1 MGHHTLPLSLG
12 LWLLQHTEL
21 PKDSHK
27 PERNVLT
34 ELPRDIPKVSRTK
47 NKDQKMIQELN
58 QRPLHCIA
66 WPHKTHELQSGGTG
80 VAPVSCV
87 VVDACWL
94 VIIVVLLLSQLAQK
108 QENCMQMSAIEIMP
122 CHQCE
127 DTALRT
133 TITQAGS

>member
-58 QRPLHCIA
+58 QRPLLGPTKHMSCRVEA
-66 WPHKTHELQSGGTG
+66 LELHQFH
-80 VAPVSCV
+80 
-87 VVDACWL
+87 
-94 VIIVVLLLSQLAQK
+94 VLLLMLVGLS
-108 QENCMQMSAIEIMP
+108 
-122 CHQCE
+122 
-127 DTALRT
+127 
-133 TITQAGS
+133 